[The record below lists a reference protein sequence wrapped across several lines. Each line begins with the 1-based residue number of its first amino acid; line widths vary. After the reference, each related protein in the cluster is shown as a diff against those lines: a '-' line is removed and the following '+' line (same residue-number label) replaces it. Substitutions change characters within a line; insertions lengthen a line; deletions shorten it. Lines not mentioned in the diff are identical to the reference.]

1 MLKFGKLFIRNSEFD
16 VYILE
21 TKTSTRLDILNVGQK
36 FNGLQVEPL
45 YGEYTKKK
53 KFYNYGDKEL
63 GKSYNNLCGL
73 VYLSKLK
80 TDTNVNWENGTL
92 VMTETRENESFK
104 YSKVTHNSMYYSET
118 FQSEDATLTMQL
130 VSSDYNI
137 DLAPLYIRDY
147 ASEDLQKN
155 INRYTD
161 LPYHSLDYLKRK
173 FDLSWMKKKD
183 YKIIE
188 TEQELDEL
196 LQQILDEGEGI
207 VGYDYETTTLD
218 FIRGNKE
225 AKIVGLVLSHKRNF
239 SRYIPFLHD
248 EFTNLPFRC
257 MHKVV
262 DFLKKHKIKTVAH
275 NAKYENTVNIHC
287 NLPLKMTYCTFVL
300 SCLLNSDRTFGVHGL
315 KHLSFVETGEE
326 KLELTDIFLD
336 KNKIEFR
343 KLPKEIVLYYA
354 LADADDTLF
363 LHNLLSTRLSEPE
376 VGLYEME
383 SELCYLTAI
392 KEWWGFRCNQEHIF
406 SEYDNV
412 LSIVKFLEDLFH
424 GMTKSNTNIGSSKQ
438 MTELM
443 YKKLNRPIRSY
454 TKTGAPSID
463 TKTVQKLASE
473 MREKPSD
480 LIKKDIVDN
489 NGAILI
495 KKEELN
501 SLKYPETAVLLK
513 WKVYNKLATSFFKKF
528 HDNAIDGRYFTWISQ
543 LGTSTGRESSPMH
556 QLPSAVKY
564 DILPDSEEH
573 VFVDQDYSCME
584 IRAMAW
590 LAGQKDL
597 IEILGNK
604 TLDVHRGIA
613 EIVTHVPPW
622 ALSKK
627 QRNLQ
632 KRVNFG
638 IPYLIGPQSLAV
650 QLNGV
655 SPSKEQIQEAKDAQD
670 AFMRTFPFVAQFLH
684 NNRLKVLS
692 KGFMSTY
699 FGRVRSFPQIFEP
712 GLTRAKRESLV
723 RRANN
728 HPVQGTCADIMKHA
742 QINVGRHIE
751 AKHWDELVETPQ
763 GKFPKVRL
771 VLTIHDEL
779 LLSVHKSVPLV
790 EVYEMLRD
798 CMQVEIEGAPPF
810 YATPAVTRNFGDCK
824 DDKYEIPIE
833 LRDQMIE
840 EYHTKGMW
848 HEPWD
853 DPVAEQLKLSD
864 EFREQSVI
872 KWMEELIKEHNSTD
886 PKVISEFA
894 HHNTLTHD
902 LLARFPQSKEHKK
915 MHGALDHI
923 SSIEYAVEQYMKFRE
938 GISFEEETEQEVET
952 DRATIYD
959 LTSEE
964 IEAMSEATFRVD
976 DDGNEIVTDDNPE
989 EEEVEEIVTVFDA
1002 DYIEKTTNYKAP
1014 LIWTLFNMVAI
1025 DVNGMSIEQ
1034 VDNILDLVD
1043 AQTEK
1048 DAYVRVMLYNR
1059 GKIIDTE
1066 RRVNELKEE
1075 PIMQYMN
1082 SIGRRC

>member
-1 MLKFGKLFIRNSEFD
+1 MLKFGKLFVKDTEFD

-21 TKTSTRLDILNVGQK
+21 TKTSTRLDILNKDQK
-36 FNGLQVEPL
+36 FNDLGVSPL

-63 GKSYNNLCGL
+63 GKTYNNLRGL
-73 VYLSKLK
+73 MYSKKLT
-80 TDTNVNWENGTL
+80 TDTKVEWVDGTL
-92 VMTETRENESFK
+92 VMSEIRENDSFK
-104 YSKVTHNSMYYSET
+104 YTRETHNSIYHSET
-118 FQSEDATLTMQL
+118 FQSEYATLTMQL

-137 DLAPLYIRDY
+137 DLAPLYIREY

-155 INRYTD
+155 INAYTD
-161 LPYHSLDYLKRK
+161 LPYHPLEVLMKR
-173 FDLSWMKKKD
+173 FDLSWMKRKD

-188 TEQELDEL
+188 TEEELDAF
-196 LQQILDEGEGI
+196 LQQILDEGDGI
-207 VGYDYETTTLD
+207 IGYDYETTTLD
-218 FIRGNKE
+218 FIRGNDK
-225 AKIVGLVLSHKRNF
+225 AKIVGLVLSHKRDF
-239 SRYIPFLHD
+239 SRYLPFSHE
-248 EFTNLPFRC
+248 EFTNLPYSC
-257 MHKVV
+257 MQKVV
-262 DFLKKHKIKTVAH
+262 DFINKHEIQTVAH
-275 NAKYENTVNIHC
+275 NAKFENTVNIHC
-287 NLPLKMTYCTFVL
+287 GLKLKMTFCTYVL
-300 SCLLNSDRTFGVHGL
+300 SCLLNSDRTFGIHGL
-315 KHLSFVETGEE
+315 KHLSFTETGEQ

-336 KNKIEFR
+336 KNKIDFS
-343 KLPKEIVLYYA
+343 KLPADIVLYYA
-354 LADADDTLF
+354 LVDADDTLF
-363 LHNLLSTRLSEPE
+363 LHKVLSKRLSEPE

-383 SELCYLTAI
+383 SELCYLTAV

-412 LSIVKFLEDLFH
+412 LAIVKFLEDLFH
-424 GMTKSNTNIGSSKQ
+424 GMTMSNTNIASSKQ

-443 YKKLNRPIRSY
+443 YKKLNRPVLSY
-454 TKTGAPSID
+454 TKTGAPSTD
-463 TKTVQKLASE
+463 TKTIQKLSSE
-473 MREKPSD
+473 VRDTPSE
-480 LIKKDIVDN
+480 LIKRDIVDN
-489 NGAILI
+489 TGAILI

-513 WKVYNKLATSFFKKF
+513 WKIYNKLATSFFKKF
-528 HDNAIDGRYFTWISQ
+528 HDNSIDGRYFTWISQ

-556 QLPSAVKY
+556 QLPGAVKY

-597 IEILGNK
+597 INILSDK

-613 EIVTHVPPW
+613 EIVTHIPPW

-638 IPYLIGPQSLAV
+638 IPYLIGPRSLAI

-655 SPSKEQIQEAKDAQD
+655 NPSKEQIKEAEDAQD
-670 AFMRTFPFVAQFLH
+670 AFMRTFKFVAQFLH
-684 NNRLKVLS
+684 NNRQKVLS

-712 GLTRAKRESLV
+712 GLTRAKRESFV

-751 AKHWDELVETPQ
+751 AKGWDQLVDTPQ

-810 YATPAVTRNFGDCK
+810 YATPAVTKNFGDCK

-840 EYHTKGMW
+840 EYHEKGMW
-848 HEPWD
+848 HKPWD
-853 DPVAEQLKLSD
+853 NPVEEQLKLSN

-872 KWMEELIKEHNSTD
+872 KWMEGLIKEHNSTD
-886 PKVISEFA
+886 PKVISEYA

-915 MHGALDHI
+915 KHGTLDHLSAI
-923 SSIEYAVEQYMKFRE
+923 TYAVEQYMKFRE
-938 GISFEEETEQEVET
+938 GIEDEVKEEVDTGRET
-952 DRATIYD
+952 ATIYD
-959 LTSEE
+959 LTEDE
-964 IEAMSEATFRVD
+964 IDAMAEATFRIDDKGIEMVD
-976 DDGNEIVTDDNPE
+976 NEDDE
-989 EEEVEEIVTVFDA
+989 EEAEDVLTVFDTE
-1002 DYIEKTTNYKAP
+1002 YIEKTTNYKAP
-1014 LIWTLFNMVAI
+1014 LIWTLFNMAAI
-1025 DVNGMSIEQ
+1025 DVNGMSMEQ
-1034 VDNILDLVD
+1034 VNNVLDLVD
-1043 AQTEK
+1043 AQAESG
-1048 DAYVRVMLYNR
+1048 AYVKVMLYNK
-1059 GKIIDTE
+1059 GKVIDTE
-1066 RRVNELKEE
+1066 RRVNELNEE
-1075 PIMQYMN
+1075 PIKQYMQ
-1082 SIGRRC
+1082 SIGRGC